1 MQVSKD
7 LILSKLED
15 LKKIYQI
22 DIEKKWNLRALI
34 TAINA
39 IKSYEGDII
48 TGSQLQKELKGIGAK
63 IAKRID
69 EIIETGNLSELP
81 DDNKISKTSPDKLLL
96 ITGVGLVKAKKWID
110 MGIYNIDDVKKA
122 IKDKKIK
129 ITHHIEIGIK
139 YYEDFQGMIPKEEI
153 DNIKKLL
160 KKNIKNND
168 FDICGSYRRG
178 LSQSGD
184 IDVLIESSDN
194 TLQNIV
200 HRLTEIG
207 FIKDSLTLK
216 GDTKYMGVCK
226 LDGYNIARRID
237 IRMIPKESYFT
248 SLLYFTGNKNF
259 NIYLRNIALKNNYS
273 LNEYALTNSI
283 TGEKILLKSENE
295 IFDILKIPYLIPS
308 ERNKNIYN

>member
-1 MQVSKD
+1 MSVSKD
-7 LILSKLED
+7 LIISKLED
-15 LKKIYQI
+15 LKKIYQTDI
-22 DIEKKWNLRALI
+22 DKKWNLRALI

-39 IKSYEGDII
+39 IKSYEGAII
-48 TGSQLQKELKGIGAK
+48 SGTQLQTDLKGVGAK
-63 IAKRID
+63 IAKRVD

-81 DDNKISKTSPDKLLL
+81 NVIKIDLNKLLL

-110 MGIYNIDDVKKA
+110 MGIYDINDVKKA
-122 IKDKKIK
+122 VKDKKIK
-129 ITHHIEIGIK
+129 TTHHIDIGIK
-139 YYEDFQGMIPKEEI
+139 YYEDFQEMIPREEI

-160 KKNIKNND
+160 KKNIKNSI
-168 FDICGSYRRG
+168 FDICGSYRRE
-178 LSQSGD
+178 LPQSGD
-184 IDVLIESSDN
+184 IDVLIEEGAD

-200 HRLTEIG
+200 NRLKEIG

-226 LDGYNIARRID
+226 LDGYNVARRID

-259 NIYLRNIALKNNYS
+259 NIYLRNVALKNNYS
-273 LNEYALTNSI
+273 LNEYALMNSI
-283 TGEKILLKSENE
+283 TGEHILLKSENE